1 MDTSSKY
8 KADLKPGTSEV
19 KRYHTYY
26 SISLHY
32 CYTFMKTQPV
42 TTAKV
47 TKETVKRGDASLVEA
62 SAITLGPTGVLTNAL
77 SPPVGLR
84 APFELL
90 LVYPVPVAPACPIPS
105 HDPVKKTPAG
115 MVSMPGGMVGKI
127 PPLPVSVEPFVQG
140 GPGRPVWLTA

>member
-19 KRYHTYY
+19 ERYLTYY

-32 CYTFMKTQPV
+32 CYTFMKTQPA

-47 TKETVKRGDASLVEA
+47 TRETVKRDDASLVEA
-62 SAITLGPTGVLTNAL
+62 SATTLGPTGVLPNAL

-84 APFELL
+84 VQFEL
-90 LVYPVPVAPACPIPS
+90 
-105 HDPVKKTPAG
+105 
-115 MVSMPGGMVGKI
+115 
-127 PPLPVSVEPFVQG
+127 
-140 GPGRPVWLTA
+140 